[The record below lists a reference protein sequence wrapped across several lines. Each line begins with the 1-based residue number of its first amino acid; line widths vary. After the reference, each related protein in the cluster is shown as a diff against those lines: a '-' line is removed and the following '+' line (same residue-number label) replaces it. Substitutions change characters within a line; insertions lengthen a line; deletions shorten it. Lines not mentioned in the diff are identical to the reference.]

1 MWDSEPEQQGHHA
14 EGNTEREEENE
25 RHAPMQK
32 IAALDSG
39 APDRKVFDYQLQLWV
54 AVEWPQ
60 GHHGDDW
67 INQDEEQDESVPEAF
82 QDSLFEGLVRLRQR
96 GHRP

>member
-14 EGNTEREEENE
+14 EGNAEREEENE

-39 APDRKVFDYQLQLWV
+39 APAQG
-54 AVEWPQ
+54 
-60 GHHGDDW
+60 GHHAW
-67 INQDEEQDESVPEAF
+67 HH
-82 QDSLFEGLVRLRQR
+82 QR
-96 GHRP
+96 DCRSIMI